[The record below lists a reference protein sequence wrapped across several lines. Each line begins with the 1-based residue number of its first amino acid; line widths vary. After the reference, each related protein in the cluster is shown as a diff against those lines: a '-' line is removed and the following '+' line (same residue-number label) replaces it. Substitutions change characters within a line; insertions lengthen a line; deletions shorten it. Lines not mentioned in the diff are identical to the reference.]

1 MVSLLTMSVEPVD
14 PFAAIPTF
22 PELTTERFVLR
33 EITIADAAWYRA
45 HLTWPET
52 EQGQGMRGP
61 KNLKEARALLRH
73 AVTANFAERSGITWG
88 IAFKGDDK
96 LVGGCGFHE
105 WNHAWRSAEIGYNL
119 DPGSGG
125 RGVMTEA
132 LTAILDFGFT
142 RMGLNRVQAT
152 IMPRNERSLGL
163 VERLGFVREGI
174 MREHGTDENGEF
186 VDDVLLALLRRAWRV
201 SDRSSAPLCA
211 RPPSR

>member
-73 AVTANFAERSGITWG
+73 AVTANFVERSGITWG

-186 VDDVLLALLRRAWRV
+186 AECEPARAKVRRWRTPNVLRAFTTG
-201 SDRSSAPLCA
+201 PQ
-211 RPPSR
+211 